1 MSDKSEVET
10 IFKNFYNMVENQ
22 FQTKIS
28 FFHFDNGTEYF
39 NHCLENFFKEKG
51 IQHQSTCRD
60 TPQQNGIAERK
71 NHHLLEIGRAIM
83 FSMHVL
89 KYLWGE
95 AILTASFLVNRL
107 TT

>member
-1 MSDKSEVET
+1 MIHSDVWGPSKIITLSGKKWFVTFIDDHTRLCWIYLMSDKSEVET

-28 FFHFDNGTEYF
+28 FFRCDNGTEYF

-60 TPQQNGIAERK
+60 TP
-71 NHHLLEIGRAIM
+71 
-83 FSMHVL
+83 
-89 KYLWGE
+89 
-95 AILTASFLVNRL
+95 
-107 TT
+107 